1 MSMSWQELHKEA
13 YQLSV
18 SDRLLLIE
26 AIVRSLSD
34 ELRPRS
40 PVPKGTLTGLHGLLK
55 TDEPPLTEEEIEAML
70 EERLKE
76 KYL

>member
-1 MSMSWQELHKEA
+1 MTKSWQELRSYA

-18 SDRLLLIE
+18 SDRLLLVE

-34 ELRPRS
+34 ELRPR
-40 PVPKGTLTGLHGLLK
+40 PAVPEGVLERLRGSLK
-55 TDEPPLTEEEIEAML
+55 TDEPPPTDQEIETIL
-70 EERLKE
+70 EERLRE